1 MQTEN
6 YFHWDADP
14 VIFTI
19 SEINLPFDVSIW
31 GLLLA
36 VIIIYFGYQKIK
48 PAPNRK
54 GEVAEPEAWKIYGL
68 IGVAF
73 VIGQLPF
80 LLIDSPS
87 FSGFGPIEPRWYGM
101 MFASGFLFGYLLEYK
116 FFKDAGR
123 SQEDLDRL
131 LIYVLVATIIGARL
145 GHVIFY
151 ELDFYLRNIHLVP
164 QVWVGGLASHG
175 AAIGIIIAMYL
186 YAKKTTGATFMW
198 VADRVVP
205 AVAVGGMFIRI
216 GNFFNSEI
224 IGIPTE
230 LPWAI
235 VFERV
240 DMLPR
245 HPSMLYES
253 LLCVIVLVALLWIY
267 KKYNNKPPE
276 GALFGTF
283 LVMLFTGRFLIE
295 FTKITMADFMDGSL
309 FDMGQ
314 LLSIPFVLFGAWLLW
329 KKVKWKKPVKK

>member
-1 MQTEN
+1 MQSDN
-6 YFHWDADP
+6 YLHWDIDP
-14 VIFTI
+14 IVFSIPEFSLPFSISILGLVFAAVIF
-19 SEINLPFDVSIW
+19 
-31 GLLLA
+31 
-36 VIIIYFGYQKIK
+36 YFGYQQIK
-48 PAPNRK
+48 PKGRK
-54 GEVAEPEAWKIYGL
+54 GEVIEPDAWKVYGL
-68 IGVAF
+68 IAVS
-73 VIGQLPF
+73 VIIGQLPF
-80 LLIDSPS
+80 LIIDSPS
-87 FSGFGPIEPRWYGM
+87 FNSLGPIEPRWYGL
-101 MFASGFLFGYLLEYK
+101 MFASAFFFGYLLEFK

-123 SQEDLDRL
+123 PQEDLDRL
-131 LIYVLVATIIGARL
+131 LIYVLIATIIGARL

-151 ELDFYLRNIHLVP
+151 ELEFYLRNIHLVP
-164 QVWVGGLASHG
+164 QVWTGGLASHG

-205 AVAVGGMFIRI
+205 AVAVGGIFIRI

-224 IGIPTE
+224 IGNPTE
-230 LPWAI
+230 LPWAV
-235 VFERV
+235 VFERI

-253 LLCVIVLVALLWIY
+253 LLCVLVLAVLLWIY
-267 KKYNNKPPE
+267 KKYDNKPPE

-295 FTKITMADFMDGSL
+295 FTKITMADFMAGSL

-329 KKVKWKKPVKK
+329 KKVKWNKPAKR